1 MTCVTYSKGVLLT
14 DTQTT
19 QYQTATERKIAF
31 DALLA
36 SGNQEYIDTFNL
48 MSTHPNW
55 DKDNY
60 IFSYEN
66 GKFIKC
72 NNNKLIVNGH
82 QVKAIAYAGNGDLV
96 AHIDKY
102 AHEAN
107 DVNEFIHLI
116 NQYVH
121 AQIGEIKKVHGIE
134 VTPELIAKVDVALML
149 VTDAGAMVILGSYLE
164 PDDWY
169 WHAKDAEGVVGIG
182 SGFCQVVGLDVI
194 EENEGDVK
202 TCCFINN
209 MEQSRIHL
217 NASNLDPMTNNV
229 LVELRV

>member
-19 QYQTATERKIAF
+19 PYQSVAERKAAF
-31 DALLA
+31 DTIFA
-36 SGNQEYIDTFNL
+36 SGNESYIKTYKL
-48 MSTHPNW
+48 MSSHPAW

-60 IFSYEN
+60 AFNHEN

-72 NNNKLIVNGH
+72 SNDKLTVNGH
-82 QVKAIAYAGNGDLV
+82 RIRAIGYAGNGDLI

-107 DVNEFIHLI
+107 SANKFVNMV
-116 NQYVH
+116 NQYVN
-121 AQIGEIKKVHGIE
+121 AQIKEIMKVHNL
-134 VTPELIAKVDVALML
+134 ELTMELVAKVDVALML
-149 VTDAGAMVILGSYLE
+149 VTDAGAMAILGSYLKPE
-164 PDDWY
+164 DWY

-182 SGFCQVVGLDVI
+182 SGFCQVIGLDVI
-194 EENEGDVK
+194 EEKGDVK